1 MRTRFI
7 NLTTHCLTL
16 AGFILA
22 APSVGHAD
30 LSDRFQPE
38 LPDWVAS
45 TSNDDRPP
53 DTWGLV
59 DCTPAMLGD
68 TFVGLLDI
76 NTDNDGIL
84 SAGRIP
90 FPGGSNRLVIAR
102 YNSALVRDRIYTAY
116 EHTTGALIASSQSV
130 MSNSASLDRSIL
142 GLEKVFL
149 DGQASLEIRLPFAAR
164 RDFTFNRFSI

>member
-7 NLTTHCLTL
+7 HLTAHCLTF
-16 AGFILA
+16 AGLVLA
-22 APSVGHAD
+22 APSVGHAELAD
-30 LSDRFQPE
+30 LFQPG
-38 LPDWVAS
+38 LPDWVS
-45 TSNDDRPP
+45 SMSSDDRPS
-53 DTWGLV
+53 DCWGPV

-102 YNSALVRDRIYTAY
+102 NNSALVRDRFYVAY
-116 EHTTGALIASSQSV
+116 EHTTGALSASNQTV
-130 MSNSASLDRSIL
+130 MSNNASLDRTIPWT
-142 GLEKVFL
+142 GE
-149 DGQASLEIRLPFAAR
+149 SLSGWAGFA
-164 RDFTFNRFSI
+164 